1 MKMNNFLLYMVESGI
16 CLGLFYLVYWAF
28 LRKETF
34 FAINRFFLMLSI
46 PLSFLIPLI
55 NLASPIKTAPPME
68 QRHLFTPVSD
78 IQANSFGLMD
88 ILWVIYLA
96 GVGFFLARFAYKI
109 TQLFLLIKKN
119 GYQKYGKIN
128 LVFINEDSA
137 PFSFFNF
144 FFLNKSNISQHDLLR
159 IIDHELVHI
168 NQYHTLDLIIIELLT
183 IVEWFNPFVRPY
195 KTSLKETHEYLADN
209 QVIAQGYSRAKYQ
222 LLIFEQHVGLK
233 LFEFVNNFN
242 HSLIKR
248 RITMMTKSKSKTWA
262 KSKLLLMIPVICFLV
277 LAFAKPKPASPKAQA
292 KMTTENALPTLDEP
306 NGPATTEDQK
316 ASDDKK
322 KKEKQHKL
330 QEIMLKE
337 KQLKEEYEKTDDP
350 EKKKLIKEKLIEIQK
365 MKEKEGWVEHNP
377 GTITE
382 EQYVE
387 TTKKIKTKLANTDDP
402 EETKKLKAKLADL
415 QEMKKKGLVISSTA
429 IDYEKEAAKLK
440 EMYEKTDDP
449 EKKKLIKEKL
459 MQIKEMLAKEKAK
472 KKEK

>member
-1 MKMNNFLLYMVESGI
+1 MNNFLLYMVESSI

-34 FAINRFFLMLSI
+34 FAINRLFLMLSI

-55 NLASPIKTAPPME
+55 NLPSPIRTAPSIE
-68 QRHLFTPVSD
+68 QGHLFAPVSNL
-78 IQANSFGLMD
+78 QTNSLGLMD
-88 ILWVIYLA
+88 MLWVIYLA
-96 GVGFFLARFAYKI
+96 GVGFFLVRFSYKI
-109 TQLFLLIKKN
+109 VQLLLLIKKN

-128 LVFINEDSA
+128 CVFIDEDSA

-144 FFLNKSNISQHDLLR
+144 FFLNKSNVSQHDLLR

-168 NQYHTLDLIIIELLT
+168 KQYHTLDLIITELLT

-195 KTSLKETHEYLADN
+195 KTSLKEIHEYLADN
-209 QVIAQGYSRAKYQ
+209 HVIAQGCSRAKYQ

-248 RITMMTKSKSKTWA
+248 RITMMTKGKSKTWA
-262 KSKLLLMIPVICFLV
+262 KSKFLLMIPVICFLV
-277 LAFAKPKPASPKAQA
+277 LAFANPRPASSPAQA
-292 KMTTENALPTLDEP
+292 KMTSENAMPGLDEA
-306 NGPATTEDQK
+306 NGPAAAEDQK
-316 ASDDKK
+316 ASDDEK
-322 KKEKQHKL
+322 KKEKGK
-330 QEIMLKE
+330 MLKE
-337 KQLKEEYEKTDDP
+337 IQLKEKKLKEEYEKTDDP
-350 EKKKLIKEKLIEIQK
+350 EKKKLIKEKLIEIQH
-365 MKEKEGWVEHNP
+365 MKQQEGWIEHNP

-415 QEMKKKGLVISSTA
+415 QEMKKNGLVVPSTAA

-440 EMYEKTDDP
+440 ELYEKTEDP
-449 EKKKLIKEKL
+449 KKKKLIKEKL
-459 MQIKEMLAKEKAK
+459 MQIKEMLAKEKV
-472 KKEK
+472 KEKEK